1 MERNRT
7 PANNVLELVG
17 NTPMVRLRSLP
28 TPQSADIFAKCEQLN
43 PGGSVKDRVAKAMIE
58 AAEQQGKIGP
68 GSVII
73 EPTSG
78 NTGIGL
84 ALTCVTKGYRCVLT
98 MPEDM
103 SLERRELLRSYGAEL
118 MLTPAASGMYV
129 AMEIATELCAKDSRY
144 YMPMQFSNA
153 ANPQI
158 HRETTAPEILAA
170 LGDRPIDAFVCGV
183 GTGGTITGV
192 GQVLR
197 QRYPNILIV
206 AVEPKGSPV
215 LSGGKPGPH
224 KIQGIGAGFVPEVV
238 DTTLF
243 NEIMTVEDTQA
254 IRTREMVMRRE
265 GLSVGISA
273 GANVFAALDVG
284 ERLGPGACVVTVL
297 CDTGER
303 YLSTTTRR

>member
-1 MERNRT
+1 
-7 PANNVLELVG
+7 
-17 NTPMVRLRSLP
+17 
-28 TPQSADIFAKCEQLN
+28 
-43 PGGSVKDRVAKAMIE
+43 
-58 AAEQQGKIGP
+58 
-68 GSVII
+68 
-73 EPTSG
+73 
-78 NTGIGL
+78 
-84 ALTCVTKGYRCVLT
+84 
-98 MPEDM
+98 
-103 SLERRELLRSYGAEL
+103 
-118 MLTPAASGMYV
+118 
-129 AMEIATELCAKDSRY
+129 
-144 YMPMQFSNA
+144 MPMQFSNA